1 MKPRAVAIALS
12 AVFLLPTAAPSSASE
27 EVHTAHAM
35 AMHGEPKY
43 GPDFKHFDYVNP
55 DAPKGG
61 TVTYG
66 AIGTFDSLNPF
77 ILKGTAAAGSSLPFE
92 TLLVSSQDEAFTMY
106 GLIAETITVPE
117 NRSWVEFTLR
127 PQARWHDGEPITVED
142 VIFSFRTLKE
152 KGHPFYRAYYANV
165 ETVEKVGERKVR
177 FTFGGGDN
185 RELPLIIG
193 QMPVLPKHYWEGR
206 DFEQTT
212 LEPPLGSGPYRIEK
226 VDSGRSITLKRVEDY
241 WGKDLPVN
249 VGQNN
254 FDRIRYEYYRD
265 STVALQALFAG
276 GIDFRLE
283 NTAKLW
289 ATAYDV
295 PQVRDGRIVKEMIP
309 NQLPTG
315 MQGFAYN
322 IRREIFKDPRVRQA
336 LAYAFDFEW
345 TNETLFYGQYA
356 RTESYFSNSELASRG
371 LPTGEEL
378 EILERFRGR
387 IPEEVFTQ
395 EYEAPS
401 TEGPGGLRANLLK
414 AMKLLEEAGW
424 VIEDRRRVNA
434 ETGRPFEFEIL
445 LNNPDFERICQPF
458 VQNLARLGINARIR
472 TVDTAQYQN
481 RMDNFDFDMTVEVFG
496 QSLSPGNEQ
505 RDFWSSEA
513 AQTPGSRNIIGIS
526 DPVIDELIDLVISAP
541 DRESLVARTR
551 ALDRVLLWGHYV
563 IPHWHMQSFR
573 VAYWNKFS
581 RPEVSPPYGLPL
593 NAWWID
599 REKLAEIRKEGQSD

>member
-12 AVFLLPTAAPSSASE
+12 AALLLPIAAPSSASE
-27 EVHTAHAM
+27 EVRTAHAM

-61 TVTYG
+61 TVTYA

-77 ILKGTAAAGSSLPFE
+77 ILKGTAASGSSLPFE

-152 KGHPFYRAYYANV
+152 KGHPFFRAYYANV
-165 ETVEKVGERKVR
+165 ETAEKVGERKVR

-193 QMPVLPKHYWEGR
+193 QMPILPKHYWEGR
-206 DFEQTT
+206 DFAQTT
-212 LEPPLGSGPYRIEK
+212 LEPPLGSGPYRIER
-226 VDSGRSITLKRVEDY
+226 VDSGRSIALKRVEDY

-295 PQVRDGRIVKEMIP
+295 PPVRDGRIVKELIP

-322 IRREIFKDPRVRQA
+322 IRREIFKDPRVRRA

-345 TNETLFYGQYA
+345 TNETLFYGQYT

-387 IPEEVFTQ
+387 VPDEVFTQ

-401 TEGPGGLRANLLK
+401 TAGPGGLRANLLQ
-414 AMKLLEEAGW
+414 AVKLLEEAGW
-424 VIEDRRRVNA
+424 AVENGRRVNA

-445 LNNPDFERICQPF
+445 LDNPDFERIVQPF
-458 VQNLARLGINARIR
+458 VRNLARLGITARIR
-472 TVDTAQYQN
+472 TVDTAQYRN
-481 RMDNFDFDMTVEVFG
+481 RMDNFDFDMTVQVFG

-513 AQTPGSRNIIGIS
+513 AQIPGSRNVIGIS
-526 DPVIDELIDLVISAP
+526 DPVVDELIDLVISAP

>member
-1 MKPRAVAIALS
+1 
-12 AVFLLPTAAPSSASE
+12 
-27 EVHTAHAM
+27 
-35 AMHGEPKY
+35 
-43 GPDFKHFDYVNP
+43 
-55 DAPKGG
+55 KGG
-61 TVTYG
+61 TVTYA

-434 ETGRPFEFEIL
+434 ATGRPFEFEIL

-481 RMDNFDFDMTVEVFG
+481 RMDNFDFDMTVEVFP
-496 QSLSPGNEQ
+496 QSLSPGN
-505 RDFWSSEA
+505 
-513 AQTPGSRNIIGIS
+513 
-526 DPVIDELIDLVISAP
+526 
-541 DRESLVARTR
+541 
-551 ALDRVLLWGHYV
+551 
-563 IPHWHMQSFR
+563 
-573 VAYWNKFS
+573 
-581 RPEVSPPYGLPL
+581 
-593 NAWWID
+593 
-599 REKLAEIRKEGQSD
+599 

>member
-481 RMDNFDFDMTVEVFG
+481 RMDNFDFDMTVEVFP